1 MPTSPRQDP
10 PHGRVVTLA
19 AYPPS
24 LSVLHEMTTM
34 IEDLARARTR
44 RSGKVDQKK
53 RRKNILA
60 GDGTLAHAPAVR
72 RTQGRSTFSPD
83 MSLLSCDVPDTLSQ
97 MLSLFYFIFIIH
109 LTLDVLNFFFLF
121 YHIFHKVILSR
132 KVIQNIENNLTQ
144 NLSNLKD

>member
-1 MPTSPRQDP
+1 MIASLLQTQRHQWCRFFPRVDDDGWRLDQSSDKAIRERRRWRSKRIISTEERRTP
-10 PHGRVVTLA
+10 AMTC
-19 AYPPS
+19 S
-24 LSVLHEMTTM
+24 L
-34 IEDLARARTR
+34 TR
-44 RSGKVDQKK
+44 RLYAEPK
-53 RRKNILA
+53 
-60 GDGTLAHAPAVR
+60 
-72 RTQGRSTFSPD
+72 GRSTFSPD

-144 NLSNLKD
+144 NLSNLKDWKWN